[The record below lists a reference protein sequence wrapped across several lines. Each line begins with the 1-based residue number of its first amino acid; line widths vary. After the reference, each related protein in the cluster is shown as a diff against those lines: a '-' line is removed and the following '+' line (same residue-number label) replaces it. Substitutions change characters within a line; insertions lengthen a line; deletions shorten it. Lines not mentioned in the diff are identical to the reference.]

1 MDLKDFIE
9 KFAEQFEET
18 EISSFS
24 ANTSFK
30 ELEEWSSL
38 MSLAIIAM
46 VDEEYGVRVKGDDIK
61 DAVFLYRGLAEVSGG
76 DAIKNATLT
85 VTDGK
90 KLCKYID
97 LSYDGEPID
106 YPGRGEA
113 AINYNLARQ
122 LGGIEVGDEIKLT
135 TSEKKELTVTVSA
148 LFDNYVDIEI
158 PL

>member
-61 DAVFLYRGLAEVSGG
+61 DAYTIE
-76 DAIKNATLT
+76 
-85 VTDGK
+85 
-90 KLCKYID
+90 D
-97 LSYDGEPID
+97 LFKI
-106 YPGRGEA
+106 
-113 AINYNLARQ
+113 
-122 LGGIEVGDEIKLT
+122 
-135 TSEKKELTVTVSA
+135 A
-148 LFDNYVDIEI
+148 LSRS
-158 PL
+158 

>member
-9 KFAEQFEET
+9 KFADQFEET

-61 DAVFLYRGLAEVSGG
+61 DANTIE
-76 DAIKNATLT
+76 
-85 VTDGK
+85 
-90 KLCKYID
+90 D
-97 LSYDGEPID
+97 LFKI
-106 YPGRGEA
+106 
-113 AINYNLARQ
+113 
-122 LGGIEVGDEIKLT
+122 
-135 TSEKKELTVTVSA
+135 A
-148 LFDNYVDIEI
+148 LSRS
-158 PL
+158 

>member
-18 EISSFS
+18 EISS

-61 DAVFLYRGLAEVSGG
+61 DANTIE
-76 DAIKNATLT
+76 
-85 VTDGK
+85 
-90 KLCKYID
+90 D
-97 LSYDGEPID
+97 LFKI
-106 YPGRGEA
+106 
-113 AINYNLARQ
+113 
-122 LGGIEVGDEIKLT
+122 
-135 TSEKKELTVTVSA
+135 A
-148 LFDNYVDIEI
+148 LSRS
-158 PL
+158 

>member
-46 VDEEYGVRVKGDDIK
+46 VDEEYCVRVKGDDIK
-61 DAVFLYRGLAEVSGG
+61 DANTIE
-76 DAIKNATLT
+76 
-85 VTDGK
+85 
-90 KLCKYID
+90 D
-97 LSYDGEPID
+97 LFKI
-106 YPGRGEA
+106 
-113 AINYNLARQ
+113 
-122 LGGIEVGDEIKLT
+122 
-135 TSEKKELTVTVSA
+135 A
-148 LFDNYVDIEI
+148 LSRS
-158 PL
+158 

>member
-1 MDLKDFIE
+1 MDLKYFIE

-61 DAVFLYRGLAEVSGG
+61 DANTIE
-76 DAIKNATLT
+76 
-85 VTDGK
+85 
-90 KLCKYID
+90 D
-97 LSYDGEPID
+97 LFKI
-106 YPGRGEA
+106 
-113 AINYNLARQ
+113 
-122 LGGIEVGDEIKLT
+122 
-135 TSEKKELTVTVSA
+135 A
-148 LFDNYVDIEI
+148 LSRS
-158 PL
+158 